1 MALWCGRG
9 IRASRRAAPSRTS
22 TGGPS
27 CAPSRRPPSSCV
39 VREATCSTVTSQSG
53 WRRSSRA
60 ADSSRSRAPS
70 TRSTRTTP
78 RRCWRRCGT
87 FSGSERCDHAP
98 AQEVLTHEARPLRT
112 RRGGEA
118 RPHRRGRRRARS
130 VAGGRGHHAGPALT
144 RGPEAPARDADGA
157 APLVR
162 GRPRLGAPLSGI
174 GKIVCIG
181 LNYTD
186 HAREVGLPL
195 PTEPLLFIKATSA
208 INGPGD
214 PIVRPREAVKLDY
227 EVELGVV
234 IGRDARNVS
243 EADALGHVAAYC
255 IVDDVSERA
264 FQMEHG
270 GTTTKGKSAD
280 TFAPIGPWLVT
291 ADEARDPQAL
301 LLWTTVNGESRQRG
315 STANMIFP
323 VRQLVAYVSRFMS
336 LRAGD
341 IVSTGTPAG
350 VAHGMKPPRYLQP
363 GDIVE
368 MGITGLGVQKN
379 RVVSR

>member
-1 MALWCGRG
+1 MKLVRYGR
-9 IRASRRAAPSRTS
+9 
-22 TGGPS
+22 
-27 CAPSRRPPSSCV
+27 
-39 VREATCSTVTSQSG
+39 
-53 WRRSSRA
+53 
-60 ADSSRSRAPS
+60 
-70 TRSTRTTP
+70 
-78 RRCWRRCGT
+78 
-87 FSGSERCDHAP
+87 
-98 AQEVLTHEARPLRT
+98 
-112 RRGGEA
+112 
-118 RPHRRGRRRARS
+118 
-130 VAGGRGHHAGPALT
+130 AGAEKPGLID
-144 RGPEAPARDADGA
+144 EDGA
-157 APLVR
+157 LRDLSRVIEDITPDVLSPTGLKRLRAVKAARLPVVR
-162 GRPRLGAPLSGI
+162 GRPRLGPPLAGL

-186 HAREVGLPL
+186 HAHEVGLPL
-195 PTEPLLFIKATSA
+195 PREPLLFIKANSA

-214 PIVRPREAVKLDY
+214 PIVRPRGAVKLDY

-234 IGRDARNVS
+234 IGRDARSVA
-243 EADALGHVAAYC
+243 EAGALAHVAAYC

-291 ADEARDPQAL
+291 ADEVRDPQAL
-301 LLWTTVNGESRQRG
+301 ELSTTVNGESRQRG

-341 IVSTGTPAG
+341 ILSTGTPAG
-350 VAHGMKPPRYLQP
+350 VAHGMKPPRYLEP
-363 GDIVE
+363 GDVVE
-368 MGITGLGVQKN
+368 MSITGLGEQRN